1 MTITRRALTGA
12 CAALLLAVAGPAAAD
27 NSALDTDAKTALD
40 LLVRTQP
47 ESKEILNQA
56 VGVLVFPEIVKGGFV
71 VGAASGKGVLK
82 VGGKTSA
89 YYRSIAVSYGLQA
102 GIAKFGYVMAFMD
115 QDSLGYLDRTEGFE
129 LGVGPNVTVADEGFA
144 KKFSTS
150 TKEDGIVVFFV
161 SQDGFFAG
169 AGLEGTKITK
179 LED

>member
-1 MTITRRALTGA
+1 MISRRALIGA
-12 CAALLLAVAGPAAAD
+12 IAALTLVAGGQAVAD
-27 NSALDTDAKTALD
+27 NSALDADATTALD
-40 LLVRTQP
+40 LLMRTQP
-47 ESKEILNQA
+47 EAKDVLESA
-56 VGVLVFPEIVKGGFV
+56 VGVLVFPEIVKGGFI

-82 VGGKTSA
+82 VGGKTRD

-115 QDSLGYLDRTEGFE
+115 ESSLGYLDRTEGFE
-129 LGVGPNVTVADEGFA
+129 LGIGPNVTVADEGFA

-169 AGLEGTKITK
+169 AGVEGTKITK